1 MSHVTIFKTDYGHI
15 LEVLVNEYD
24 ELTGISS
31 PAYLSSYTTKTI
43 IAKKPSDEIVSLTAT
58 ASGLSYLYA
67 TTPIGFFSEPGHYIF
82 TVLLE
87 NALQRFHSTEF
98 GTDIVTSIE
107 G

>member
-1 MSHVTIFKTDYGHI
+1 MSHVTIFKTDYGHL
-15 LEVLVNEYD
+15 LEIQVDEYD

-31 PAYLSSYTTKTI
+31 PADLSLYSTITI
-43 IAKKPSDEIVSLTAT
+43 IAKKPSDTIVNLSAT
-58 ASGLSYLYA
+58 ASGLNYVYA
-67 TTPIGFFSEPGHYIF
+67 TTPVDFFSEPGHYIF